1 MSFVLTESREGH
13 TIEVTVSDK
22 LTKDIFRA
30 FQSQAE
36 ATIEKYG
43 NARVLFVLLG
53 FRGWD
58 VGDLWDDVPFDK
70 SIFDRI
76 ERLAIVGESKWER
89 GMSEFCRPFA
99 MALIRYYKQ
108 SAIEEAREWVRD

>member
-1 MSFVLTESREGH
+1 MSFVLTEFREGH

-58 VGDLWDDVPFDK
+58 VGDLWDDVPYDEK
-70 SIFDRI
+70 NFDRI
-76 ERLAIVGESKWER
+76 ERLAIVGESKWKC
-89 GMSEFCRPFA
+89 GMSEFCRPF
-99 MALIRYYKQ
+99 MTALIRYYEQ
-108 SAIEEAREWVRD
+108 NEIDEARKWVRD